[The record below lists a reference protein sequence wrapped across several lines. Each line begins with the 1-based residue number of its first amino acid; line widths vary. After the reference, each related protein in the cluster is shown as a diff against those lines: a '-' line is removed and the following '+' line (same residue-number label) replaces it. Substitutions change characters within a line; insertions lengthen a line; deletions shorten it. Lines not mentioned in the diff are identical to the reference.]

1 MERRQRVLGPLG
13 TRPAVSEGDDHG
25 PDAVFSP
32 LSVSKRRLKRPL
44 NRADGFFARSSKGP
58 SSVTTIRAN
67 CPTCGDVQLRATELV
82 VRVCSDDES
91 GSYTFRCPTCA
102 VAVAKG
108 ASKRIV
114 DLLVSSGVRME
125 VWRMPA
131 ELAEPHLGPTLQPDD
146 LLDFHLV
153 LESDD
158 WFSELEDLVRR
169 SMPN

>member
-1 MERRQRVLGPLG
+1 M
-13 TRPAVSEGDDHG
+13 
-25 PDAVFSP
+25 
-32 LSVSKRRLKRPL
+32 
-44 NRADGFFARSSKGP
+44 
-58 SSVTTIRAN
+58 TTIRAN
-67 CPTCGDVQLRATELV
+67 CPTCGDVQLRASELV

-91 GSYTFRCPTCA
+91 GSYTFRCPTCS

-158 WFSELEDLVRR
+158 WFAELEDLVRR